1 MGRPTSFARRLPS
14 PQRQARTEQAH
25 PGGVHGSV
33 TDAPPVRHSA
43 HLSMGANVPAKA
55 YLQGEEHDMNRTL
68 VALVALAAPVLAN
81 AGTVTVK
88 GSDTMVILAQ
98 RWAEEY
104 MKKNPTKKVQVTGG
118 GSGTGIAALVNG
130 TTDIADSSRAIKDAE
145 VAQVRERFNTVPV
158 ETVVAKDVGGKD
170 APIVLYSRE
179 NNSGT
184 YVFVKEHVLGNQ
196 DFAAEAQ
203 TLPGTAAV
211 VNAVAKETNGVGY
224 GGAAY
229 AKGVKEL
236 KIVGKDGQPYL
247 PNAENVKAGKYALSR
262 PLQMYTRTKPAG
274 AAKEFIDFC
283 LSTDGQAIVTQV
295 GYYPVK

>member
-1 MGRPTSFARRLPS
+1 
-14 PQRQARTEQAH
+14 
-25 PGGVHGSV
+25 
-33 TDAPPVRHSA
+33 
-43 HLSMGANVPAKA
+43 MGANVPAKA

-158 ETVVAKDVGGKD
+158 ETVVAKDGVAIYVNDSNPVAQLTVEQVKGIYLGDIKNWKDVGGKD

-274 AAKEFIDFC
+274 EAKEFIDFC